1 MRVIN
6 KPCVQFILIGVTG
19 MGYKNADFH
28 NKKRRNNLGI
38 EKGLLQIGVYGTL
51 EDHVSVLINAG
62 FTYKHACKLALKDRL
77 KGTYSYH
84 VPPYSYHNADEL
96 YKNIRDTS
104 ADIIE
109 SQRIAYEAN
118 LTYAHRD
125 YAVSWGAQYEY

>member
-1 MRVIN
+1 MA
-6 KPCVQFILIGVTG
+6 
-19 MGYKNADFH
+19 YKNRGYYD
-28 NKKRRNNLGI
+28 RRNFLKSRHKLELEKNLI
-38 EKGLLQIGVYGTL
+38 KIGVYGTL
-51 EDHVSVLINAG
+51 IDHVSVLIDAG

-84 VPPYSYHNADEL
+84 VPPYSFHNADEL

-109 SQRIAYEAN
+109 NQRIAYEAN

-125 YAVSWGAQYEY
+125 YAVSWGA